1 MSGRLRRGE
10 GSVAPYTLA
19 KGTQRW
25 RARWWEDGKQRSASL
40 DTEAAANAL
49 LIDKSTDKRLNR
61 HTPASQVTVMQACE
75 HYLRR
80 HTAEWSTNTQASYR
94 QVATSH
100 IYPTLGK
107 EMIST
112 LSTTRVQAWVEH
124 LTRRGLSTSTIRNAR
139 LILNGTCADLLR
151 FGEISRNPVTGVRLP
166 RKQKHSFEVWDA
178 DQVRLVLDHAE
189 AISTQMA
196 AFYRVALTTGMRPG
210 EVRALK
216 WRDIDMAA
224 GVITC
229 QRTITR
235 DESFRQIVGST
246 TKTHKTRTIA
256 VPQSTIT
263 ALHELRKDQLARRLA
278 AERWNTTDLVFD
290 RGDGNLVAQQTLR
303 NRHEAICKA
312 AGVPQIRFHDLRHTA
327 ATMLLKAGVHPKIVS
342 DILGHS
348 SITITLDLYSHT
360 DVSMQRAATDIL
372 GDIAERKA

>member
-10 GSVAPYTLA
+10 GSVTPYTLA
-19 KGTQRW
+19 NGTQRW
-25 RARWWEDGKQRSASL
+25 RARWWEDGRQRSASRA
-40 DTEAAANAL
+40 TEAEAKAL
-49 LIDKSTDKRLNR
+49 LIDKSTDKRLSR
-61 HTPASQVTVMQACE
+61 YIPASQITVMQACE
-75 HYLRR
+75 QYLKR
-80 HTAEWSTNTQASYR
+80 HASDWSTNTLASYR
-94 QVATSH
+94 QVSASH

-107 EMIST
+107 ERIAT
-112 LSTTRVQAWVEH
+112 LTTTRVQAWVEQMA
-124 LTRRGLSTSTIRNAR
+124 RRGLSTSTIRNAR
-139 LILNGTCADLLR
+139 VILNATCADLLR
-151 FGEISRNPVTGVRLP
+151 FGEIARNPVTGVRLP
-166 RKQKHSFEVWDA
+166 RKQKSSFEVWDA
-178 DQVRLVLDHAE
+178 DQVREVLHQAQE
-189 AISTQMA
+189 RYMQMA
-196 AFYRVALTTGMRPG
+196 TFYRVALTTGMRPG

-216 WRDIDMAA
+216 WKDIDMAA

-235 DESFRQIVGST
+235 DDQFRQIVGAT
-246 TKTHKTRTIA
+246 TKTHKSRTIA

-263 ALHELRKDQLARRLA
+263 ALQELRKDQLARRLA
-278 AERWNTTDLVFD
+278 ADLWNATDLVFD

-303 NRHEAICKA
+303 NRHAVICKA

-360 DVSMQRAATDIL
+360 DVSMQRAATDLL